1 KTGKKKTQEKK
12 TTAKKLRAAKP
23 AAIPKGAV
31 RAKLPLTLFP
41 QLATLVDEP
50 PRGEGWIYELKFDGY
65 RIVARVDGDDVRL
78 FTRNGNDWTSRL
90 TDLED
95 AVRALGID
103 SAWLAGESM
112 VLSAKGLSD

>member
-1 KTGKKKTQEKK
+1 MKLRVP
-12 TTAKKLRAAKP
+12 KLRAAKP

-65 RIVARVDGDDVRL
+65 RIVARVEGDDVRL

-90 TDLED
+90 KGLRQD
-95 AVRALGID
+95 ARALGID
-103 SAWLAGESM
+103 SA
-112 VLSAKGLSD
+112 